1 MKCKFLN
8 LTLCVTLIVFLTHQ
22 SLYASGGRIPVRAKN
37 GMVVSTSHFASQV
50 GTEILQKG
58 GNAVD
63 AAVATAFALAVTW
76 PSAGNIGGGGFLVY
90 HGANG
95 EITAF
100 DFREKAPL
108 AATQDMFLDENGK
121 LKMGSNHNG
130 LLSVGVP
137 GTVAGMVLAHKR
149 LGTLPWAELVK
160 PAVKLAEQGIA
171 TTWALHDAMRRFQ
184 RERDKYPTT
193 AKVFLKED
201 NSPYEAGEIW
211 RQKDLAASL
220 KRIQHNGHDGFYK
233 GKTASLIADFMKE
246 NGGLITKDDLAKYQ
260 AVERQPIRGTYR
272 GHDIISMCPPSSGGV
287 AIVQMLNI
295 LEGYNLKATGH
306 NSAAYAHLLI
316 ESMRRAFADRARFLG
331 DPDFNPDIPIAK
343 LTSKEYAKKLR
354 QEINMFRA
362 SKGDPQKFNQ
372 AWESPETTH
381 FSVMDK
387 AGNAVSMTYT
397 LEYSYGSRIVVPG
410 AGFLLNNE
418 MGDFNPVAGRT
429 DSIGYIGTKPNL
441 VAPQKRM
448 LSSMTPTIVAKDGK
462 PILIIGSPGGKTI
475 INTTLQVIL
484 NVIDHG
490 MNIGQAVEAG
500 RLHHQWFPDKVSLE
514 SLAFSPDTQRLLEN
528 MGHSLR
534 FRGSQGR
541 AMGILLDQKTGIR
554 YGAADSRSPDGR
566 AIGY

>member
-1 MKCKFLN
+1 
-8 LTLCVTLIVFLTHQ
+8 
-22 SLYASGGRIPVRAKN
+22 
-37 GMVVSTSHFASQV
+37 
-50 GTEILQKG
+50 
-58 GNAVD
+58 
-63 AAVATAFALAVTW
+63 
-76 PSAGNIGGGGFLVY
+76 
-90 HGANG
+90 
-95 EITAF
+95 
-100 DFREKAPL
+100 
-108 AATQDMFLDENGK
+108 
-121 LKMGSNHNG
+121 MGSNHNG